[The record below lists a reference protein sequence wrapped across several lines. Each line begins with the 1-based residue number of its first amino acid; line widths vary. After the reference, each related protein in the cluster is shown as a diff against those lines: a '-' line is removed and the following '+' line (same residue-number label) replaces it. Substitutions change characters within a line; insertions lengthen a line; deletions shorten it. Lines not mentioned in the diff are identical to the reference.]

1 MSGSHKAG
9 PSLIPDIEVF
19 EERAAIA
26 QHDGGLTRSQAEG
39 LAATEK
45 GLPLRP
51 SL

>member
-1 MSGSHKAG
+1 MSGSHKTD
-9 PSLIPDIEVF
+9 PSLNPDIEAL

-26 QHDGGLTRSQAEG
+26 QCDGGLTRSQAEG

-45 GLPLRP
+45 GLLLRP

>member
-26 QHDGGLTRSQAEG
+26 QHDGG
-39 LAATEK
+39 
-45 GLPLRP
+45 
-51 SL
+51 